1 MADEDTILYEVD
13 GKLATITLNRPHR
26 LNALD
31 TPTWGKLRDALLRAD
46 EDRDVRVVVLQ
57 GAGKAF
63 CSGDDIGD
71 FEFDT
76 AAEARE
82 YAKHIMRCSLTI
94 ERIETPVVAKVD
106 GLAHGGGCELAVI
119 PDVSIAADDVTFRLP
134 ESRVGAVPGIA
145 IVRFPELIGLKRARE
160 LMLTNREIT
169 AAQAQDIGLI
179 NEVVA
184 PDEIDAVVEE
194 RAGQIAASAP
204 MSTRLIKRN
213 LNARLSDEAAAVNAL
228 NLVFMTE
235 DVIEGMDAFFSK
247 RDPEWVDN

>member
-1 MADEDTILYEVD
+1 MDDDSILYEAA
-13 GKLATITLNRPHR
+13 GKIATVTMNRPDR

-31 TPTWGKLRDALLRAD
+31 TPAWEQLRDALLRAD
-46 EDRDVRVVVLQ
+46 QDDDIRVVILS

-76 AAEARE
+76 SADARE
-82 YAKHIMRCSLTI
+82 YAKHIMRCGLTI

-106 GLAHGGGCELAVI
+106 GLAHGGGCEVAVI
-119 PDVSIAADDVTFRLP
+119 PDVTIIADDVTLRLP

-145 IVRFPELIGLKRARE
+145 TVRFPELIGLKQARE
-160 LMLTNREIT
+160 LMLTNREIP
-169 AAQAQDIGLI
+169 AAEAKEIGLV

-184 PDEIDAVVEE
+184 PDVIDDVVGE
-194 RAGQIAASAP
+194 RANQIAKSAP
-204 MSTRLIKRN
+204 IPTRLIKRN
-213 LNARLSDEAAAVNAL
+213 VNARLSDEAAAVNAL

-235 DVIEGMDAFFSK
+235 DVIEGMDAFFSE
-247 RDPEWVDN
+247 RDPQWVDN

>member
-1 MADEDTILYEVD
+1 MEEESILYEVD
-13 GKLATITLNRPHR
+13 GEIATVTMNRPHR

-31 TPTWGKLRDALLRAD
+31 TDAWTELRAAFRRAD
-46 EDRDVRVVVLQ
+46 DDRDVRAAILA

-82 YAKHIMRCSLTI
+82 YAKHIMDCSLTI

-119 PDVSIAADDVTFRLP
+119 PDVTIASEDVTFRLP
-134 ESRVGAVPGIA
+134 ESRVGAVPGIGL
-145 IVRFPELIGLKRARE
+145 VRFPELIGLKRTRE
-160 LMLTNREIT
+160 LMLTNRELT
-169 AAQAQDIGLI
+169 AKEAKDIGLV

-184 PDEIDAVVEE
+184 PDEIDSVVAE
-194 RAGQIAASAP
+194 RAGQIVKSAP
-204 MSTRLIKRN
+204 MPNRLIKRI
-213 LNARLSDEAAAVNAL
+213 LNSRLSDESAAVNAL
-228 NLVFMTE
+228 NIVFMTE
-235 DVIEGMDAFFSK
+235 DVVEGMDAFFSD

>member
-1 MADEDTILYEVD
+1 MDEDTILYEVS
-13 GKLATITLNRPHR
+13 GNIATITLNRPHR

-31 TPTWGKLRDALLRAD
+31 TPTWERLRDTLLRGD
-46 EDRDVRVVVLQ
+46 EDHDVRVIILT

-71 FEFDT
+71 FEFNS
-76 AAEARE
+76 AAEARD
-82 YAKHIMRCSLTI
+82 YAKHIMRCGLTI

-119 PDVSIAADDVTFRLP
+119 PDVTIATEDVTFRLP
-134 ESRVGAVPGIA
+134 ESRVGAVPGIG

-169 AAQAQDIGLI
+169 AAEAQDIGLI
-179 NEVVA
+179 NEVVT
-184 PDEIDAVVEE
+184 PDEIDDVVAE
-194 RAGQIAASAP
+194 RANQIAKSAP
-204 MSTRLIKRN
+204 MPTRLIKRN

-235 DVIEGMDAFFSK
+235 DVLEGMDAFFSK